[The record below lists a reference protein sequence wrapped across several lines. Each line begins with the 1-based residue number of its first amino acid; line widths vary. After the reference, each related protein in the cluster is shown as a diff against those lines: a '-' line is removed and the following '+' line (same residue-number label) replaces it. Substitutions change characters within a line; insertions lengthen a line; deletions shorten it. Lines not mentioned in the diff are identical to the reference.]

1 MNRGHVVTA
10 ASGDLEI
17 LQGLP
22 LSSNGIEERWADGGG
37 GSPEENSDAVRD
49 QRRGNEQDEESKK
62 LRKGFLVK
70 LDDERCINLS
80 CLKVMVFGVLQ
91 TIVVVLSLS
100 MLVLKSSITSI
111 IHAKKLIFVV
121 STFDL
126 FLLFLS
132 ASLIPF
138 KQVYHTSTR
147 TYLSII
153 LSYRVAQLA
162 ASIRQQMLS
171 TFCPQIAYVE
181 IFAKFALKNP

>member
-1 MNRGHVVTA
+1 MNRGGVVTA
-10 ASGDLEI
+10 ALGHLEI

-22 LSSNGIEERWADGGG
+22 LSSKGIEERWADGGG

-49 QRRGNEQDEESKK
+49 QRRGNEQDEEAKK

-121 STFDL
+121 SIFDL

-138 KQVYHTSTR
+138 KRVYHTELIS
-147 TYLSII
+147 
-153 LSYRVAQLA
+153 LSYFLTGLHNLRLVLA
-162 ASIRQQMLS
+162 SKSRKSRGLR
-171 TFCPQIAYVE
+171 T
-181 IFAKFALKNP
+181 KD